1 MLRKPFK
8 SARLDHHQSFGIGG
22 DLVDAVVEGVHKVID
37 WFSGTA
43 MPPKIQ
49 NFLKAHGEEKITSLK
64 VGRTPISKYLD
75 LVLDAMSAGKYNQ
88 VKKKLAYDKFFH
100 LYVIINDKYVLEK
113 NELFNQRSYSPNS
126 EEQTININVGKD
138 IDINEFMKKASEGDE
153 KAFYRDYD
161 AFGGANCQNMVI
173 RLLSKNGL
181 LTSEARKFIMQ
192 DLGTV
197 AKEIKPTAE
206 TAKNITNIGSL
217 LNRLL
222 QIGSGG
228 KYSFAKGTRELI
240 AET

>member
-8 SARLDHHQSFGIGG
+8 SARIDHQKSFDVGG

-113 NELFNQRSYSPNS
+113 NELFNQRSYSPDS
-126 EEQTININVGKD
+126 EEQTININIGRD
-138 IDINEFMKKASEGDE
+138 TDINEFLKRASEGDE
-153 KAFYRDYD
+153 KSFYRDYD
-161 AFGGANCQNMVI
+161 AFGDNCQKMVI
-173 RLLSKNGL
+173 RLLSKNGFL
-181 LTSEARKFIMQ
+181 SPEVRKFVLQ
-192 DLGTV
+192 DLGSV
-197 AKEIKPTAE
+197 VKEIEPTAE
-206 TAKNITNIGSL
+206 RAKNITNVASL

-228 KYSFAKGTRELI
+228 KYSFAKGTAELI
-240 AET
+240 TEA